1 MAMLIP
7 TRSPLKLPGPL
18 ATMMA
23 SIEFGF
29 ACGEDNP
36 IGLKLKPVYDGEKV
50 RAEFTPGE
58 YHQGWDNVT

>member
-1 MAMLIP
+1 
-7 TRSPLKLPGPL
+7 
-18 ATMMA
+18 
-23 SIEFGF
+23 EFGF